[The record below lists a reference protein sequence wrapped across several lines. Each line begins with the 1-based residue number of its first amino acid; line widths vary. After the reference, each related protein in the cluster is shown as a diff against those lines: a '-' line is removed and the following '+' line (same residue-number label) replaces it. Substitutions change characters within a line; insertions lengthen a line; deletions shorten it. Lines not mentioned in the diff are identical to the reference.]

1 MDEKKISYV
10 SPMHVQLR
18 EVIRNKIE
26 DGEYEKGMTIPS
38 ENELAAAYGI
48 NRLTVR
54 NAIAALVKEGLLK
67 SVQGKG
73 VYVMGPKI
81 ERDLETLGGFRQ
93 TMREKNKKPD
103 IKLLKKVVRK
113 AGVKY
118 GYLFNIDPEDEIYYI
133 KRICYSDDQPIS
145 LEEIFIPKNLFPR
158 LEGMDITVFSLY
170 EIYEFFGISVVR
182 DWQTLSLTNL
192 DVKDSKLLGLE
203 TGATAMLFE
212 GTSYD
217 SSNRV
222 VEFNR
227 NYVRGDMCN
236 FTVHFKR

>member
-182 DWQTLSLTNL
+182 DWQTLSLTDL